1 MARSKPLR
9 RMKYGKHNTLVNP
22 VGWVLE
28 GFMKAVDHPSDV
40 LGRACMASHSAMT
53 ELVAGRG
60 NRQHLG
66 DIAAMWNMT
75 RALLLD
81 GFGADLF
88 DIVLTADKAIRS
100 LAERSLRTGG
110 YVATGPEIKALNALL
125 ELHDAQLEVAAVGD
139 IGRAKARTDREFAG
153 GKFYQIPKEKT

>member
-1 MARSKPLR
+1 
-9 RMKYGKHNTLVNP
+9 MKYGKHNTLVNP

-28 GFMKAVDHPSDV
+28 GMTPLTEHPDNVISRV
-40 LGRACMASHSAMT
+40 RLANHSAMT
-53 ELVAGRG
+53 EVVAGRAT
-60 NRQHLG
+60 RKHLG
-66 DIAAMWNMT
+66 DLAAMWNMT

-100 LAERSLRTGG
+100 LAERSLRTRS

-125 ELHDAQLEVAAVGD
+125 ELHDAQLDAATVRD
-139 IGRAKARTDREFAG
+139 LDKANARTEREFAG